1 MRLLYFLLL
10 RAVQAIKLFLYV
22 VPPFTPHP

>member
-10 RAVQAIKLFLYV
+10 RAVQVIKLFLYV
-22 VPPFTPHP
+22 APARAPHA